1 MTQQLSQTIFQGQ
14 ELSTAEIAAHLNLD
28 IVRESL
34 RQVKLS
40 FSLAHRTFQLSI
52 FMTAASGLISL
63 AGVSLMLA
71 GHGEPGT
78 ATAAA
83 GVTSSF
89 IFVQRSKEARERLEL
104 ANQRLD
110 DIRNELW
117 DGELTVIFYPLLKNI
132 C

>member
-1 MTQQLSQTIFQGQ
+1 MTQHIIHTHDKA
-14 ELSTAEIAAHLNLD
+14 LSTAEIAAHLNLD
-28 IVRESL
+28 IVRESI
-34 RQVKLS
+34 RQVQLS

-52 FMTAASGLISL
+52 CMTAASGLISL

-71 GHGEPGT
+71 GHSEPGT
-78 ATAAA
+78 ATTAA

-110 DIRNELW
+110 NIRNELW

-132 C
+132 S

>member
-1 MTQQLSQTIFQGQ
+1 MQQQNSHNNIQINH
-14 ELSTAEIAAHLNLD
+14 LSTAEIAAQLNLD
-28 IVRESL
+28 IVRESI

-52 FMTAASGLISL
+52 LMTAASGLISL
-63 AGVSLMLA
+63 AGVSLMLSD
-71 GHGEPGT
+71 HGEHGT

-110 DIRNELW
+110 NIRIELW
-117 DGELTVIFYPLLKNI
+117 DGELSVIFYPLLKNM
-132 C
+132 